1 MVIKQRH
8 VHVRNSVHIHVDICK
23 MLALYPN
30 YSYTYAHLRTSAI
43 STTMSNDYNTSRY
56 GQSMAA
62 KEILDI

>member
-1 MVIKQRH
+1 
-8 VHVRNSVHIHVDICK
+8 
-23 MLALYPN
+23 MLTLYPK

-62 KEILDI
+62 KEILNI